1 MYRKA
6 QHEAQDIKLLNKTW
20 VDRQNAR
27 LFKSIQLFHF
37 SIWWNKFFF
46 GYIIKLLL
54 YLFFDLFFFFWH
66 IRTRMYIK
74 KKTCVIASDLEIH
87 IFTVRSKFFLSIETP
102 FTWIDTIT
110 FFFLLIVAPEREI
123 STKNMFSRV

>member
-66 IRTRMYIK
+66 IRYSMYIK

-87 IFTVRSKFFLSIETP
+87 IFADRSKFILSIGKP
-102 FTWIDTIT
+102 IYLDRHYH
-110 FFFLLIVAPEREI
+110 FFFLLIVTHEREI
-123 STKNMFSRV
+123 STKNMFPRV